1 MLLPTRSSRRALSL
15 ARRALH
21 TRAQTY
27 YSPTPDFLAE
37 HLASNPLPS
46 LSKSTSLFLL
56 STTLPHLAQNLL
68 ILQTFFPNHIA
79 SFSITPPGSE
89 PTLSLATFTPDESAG
104 EGVKVWRSDLS
115 GRPPAEVGRF
125 QRPEKQREEQRVEE
139 AKGKEQ
145 GEAEM
150 RLAGEGWAGMWR
162 GENEV
167 GRIEALEGVKAE
179 SFLMLSDGRPGPVL
193 RALDELYPTA
203 TKTGILTAA
212 TPFITERPHT
222 LLHNGQI
229 HEAGTIGLAFTNS
242 ATTETHFGLSAM
254 TEPVTISGAQGN
266 MLLSIDGTNSNPTQ
280 MLIGAIQ
287 RRGGVGLTKDEDFYL
302 GLLEQGD
309 VKRVV
314 KILSGDPSRGALS
327 VDMEDPL
334 LVGQTVQFMHRST
347 PVSPV
352 HPSPSLSSITFS
364 SIPKSD
370 EVDDVPV
377 GTPRVVDGF
386 LGLSEG
392 GFIYSNPSS
401 AICTAPGATTT
412 WRI

>member
-1 MLLPTRSSRRALSL
+1 MMVRGPRLALRL
-15 ARRALH
+15 VRRALH
-21 TRAQTY
+21 TRAQTF
-27 YSPTPDFLAE
+27 YSPTPEFLAD
-37 HLASNPLPS
+37 HLAQNPLPS
-46 LSKSTSLFLL
+46 LSQSTSVFLL
-56 STTLPHLAQNLL
+56 STTLSSLPQTLL

-79 SFSITPPGSE
+79 SFSITLPGQE
-89 PTLSLATFTPDESAG
+89 PTLSLATFSPSRSG
-104 EGVKVWRSDLS
+104 EEVTTWRSESS

-125 QRPEKQREEQRVEE
+125 QRPERQRDQLRAEEE
-139 AKGKEQ
+139 KGKEQ
-145 GEAEM
+145 GEAEQ

-162 GENEV
+162 SESDV
-167 GRIEALEGVKAE
+167 GRIEQLEGVEAE
-179 SFLMLSDGRPGPVL
+179 SFLMLSDERPGPVL
-193 RALDELYPTA
+193 RALDEMYPKA
-203 TKTGILTAA
+203 SKTGILTAS

-222 LLHNGQI
+222 LLHNGKI
-229 HEAGTIGLAFTNS
+229 YESGTIGLAFPKS
-242 ATTETHFGLSAM
+242 AVTQTDLGLSPM
-254 TEPVTISGAQGN
+254 LPPVTISGAQGN
-266 MLLSIDGTNSNPTQ
+266 MLLSIDGMNSNPTQ
-280 MLIGAIQ
+280 VLIGAIQ
-287 RRGGVGLTKDEDFYL
+287 KRGGVGLTKEEEFYL

-347 PVSPV
+347 PVSLP
-352 HPSPSLSSITFS
+352 HPSPSTITFS

-370 EVDDVPV
+370 EIDDTPI

-401 AICTAPGATTT
+401 AICTAPGAMTT
-412 WRI
+412 WKI